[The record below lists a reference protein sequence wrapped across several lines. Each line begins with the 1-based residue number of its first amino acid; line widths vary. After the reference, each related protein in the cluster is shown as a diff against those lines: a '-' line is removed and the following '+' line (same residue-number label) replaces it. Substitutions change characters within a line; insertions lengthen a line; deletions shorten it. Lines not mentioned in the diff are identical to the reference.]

1 MDTTNTTNT
10 HTVFPPPMNIL
21 RYCATAI
28 ALVLLGTFCLSLL
41 LLVVR
46 WTADCCQGARNK
58 YKGGASGAGRT
69 EEARSAGGVEE
80 EGGRSW
86 AGSTIGIPL
95 HTMKPQTANNTGT
108 HHRNK
113 LSAELTGHNMEHRMQ
128 EGSGGGLGGEEGS
141 RGSPWQFGEDGG
153 AERTTLNTKGSGSGG
168 GVVGT
173 ADGRAGGLDVLL
185 HRHDQERGVLQRRQA
200 AELRSFLAPPSLP
213 GTSATRVGGQGS
225 IPSSTTVHKDND
237 E

>member
-1 MDTTNTTNT
+1 MDIR
-10 HTVFPPPMNIL
+10 ML

-46 WTADCCQGARNK
+46 WTTDCCQGVRKK
-58 YKGGASGAGRT
+58 YKGGARGAGRT

-80 EGGRSW
+80 QQERSW

-95 HTMKPQTANNTGT
+95 HTMKPQKV
-108 HHRNK
+108 NK
-113 LSAELTGHNMEHRMQ
+113 LSAELTGHETGHRMQ

-153 AERTTLNTKGSGSGG
+153 AERTTLNTEGSGSGG
-168 GVVGT
+168 GVVGI
-173 ADGRAGGLDVLL
+173 ADGRAGLDTLDVLL

-200 AELRSFLAPPSLP
+200 AELRSFLGPPSLP
-213 GTSATRVGGQGS
+213 GTSATRVGGHGS
-225 IPSSTTVHKDND
+225 IPSSTTILDND